1 MTKNKKET
9 KLKELWLSTSLIFKR
24 NKTLVISVL
33 VSFIVL
39 SVLIYINF
47 YENSGFSKLSISDF
61 EVGMVADRDVIAN
74 RNIEVIDDKA
84 TEIRKTA
91 AKHSMRAV
99 FYKDNSISEK
109 IIREYSEFAS
119 YIISINFWLW
129 KSTLYCL
136 QNMI

>member
-9 KLKELWLSTSLIFKR
+9 KLKEVWLSTSLIFKR
-24 NKTLVISVL
+24 NKTFVISVL
-33 VSFIVL
+33 ASFIVL

-91 AKHSMRAV
+91 GSFRLL
-99 FYKDNSISEK
+99 D
-109 IIREYSEFAS
+109 
-119 YIISINFWLW
+119 
-129 KSTLYCL
+129 YCWFRSDEWRRVERRCL
-136 QNMI
+136 F